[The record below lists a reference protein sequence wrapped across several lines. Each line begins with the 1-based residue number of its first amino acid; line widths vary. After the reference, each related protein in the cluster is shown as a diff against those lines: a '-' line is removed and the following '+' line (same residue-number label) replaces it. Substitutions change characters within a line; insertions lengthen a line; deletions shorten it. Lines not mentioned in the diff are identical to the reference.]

1 MENQIN
7 PAAEAVVNSNIND
20 SNVGAGIYKCTSRG
34 IEAI

>member
-20 SNVGAGIYKCTSRG
+20 SNVNGIPRSGNTS
-34 IEAI
+34 AS